1 MIFLGRHRG
10 LMREA
15 AELIEAQRDLIESL
29 YARIML
35 QDLHHVRA
43 TRDLVEQF
51 LIAHESGA
59 DVRDDLLA
67 GLRDLSDHVARLE
80 EHVS

>member
-1 MIFLGRHRG
+1 
-10 LMREA
+10 MREA
-15 AELIEAQRDLIESL
+15 ADLIDEQQALIELLHQQLMA
-29 YARIML
+29 
-35 QDLHHVRA
+35 QDLQHLRS

-51 LIAHESGA
+51 LVAHESGA
-59 DVRDDLLA
+59 DVRDELLE